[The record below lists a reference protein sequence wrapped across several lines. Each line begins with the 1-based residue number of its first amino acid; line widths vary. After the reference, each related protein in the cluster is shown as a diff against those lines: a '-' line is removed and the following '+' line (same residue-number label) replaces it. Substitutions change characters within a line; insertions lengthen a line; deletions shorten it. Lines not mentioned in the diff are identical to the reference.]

1 MKKASSDVA
10 KSFEQ
15 EINWGRFNEVMHN
28 IEKLVRFGKDDK
40 PNKYGE
46 TKKMIAISDIVEGE
60 KEPREADF
68 EWSQEDIMYY
78 YYCLRNY
85 LDCKEANGGKKPVI
99 VHYFND

>member
-1 MKKASSDVA
+1 VA
-10 KSFEQ
+10 GDSRMFEQ
-15 EINWGRFNEVMHN
+15 EVDWERFDDVMSN
-28 IEKLVRFGKDDK
+28 VREYVKFGKDDK

-68 EWSQEDIMYY
+68 EWTQEDIMYY

-85 LDCKEANGGKKPVI
+85 LDCKEAKGGQKPVI
-99 VHYFND
+99 VHYIND